1 MGRELFTEPAA
12 LRARQEGEAI
22 LMAHDVFISHS
33 AKDRTIAEAVC
44 AMFESRGIRCWIAQ
58 RDILPGADWG
68 ETIIDAISGSRV
80 MIVIISRNANDSA
93 QVKREVERAVNRG
106 VIIIP
111 FRVENIPLSK
121 ALEFHIST
129 THWMDALTPPLEQH
143 IHRLADR
150 VKALMPNP
158 INSWPVGPAAQPDR
172 RPGTQIVG
180 TPPAPAKTDPPP
192 HQSFPPSQQSFPPS
206 NYYAPRAA
214 PAQYP
219 PGMNPPAAPFYGRQ
233 NRGLS
238 KAQTAL
244 IVGLVSA
251 VLGFVGIGLVIAPF
265 AIFIGNQE
273 IKAIKAG
280 QSPPSGQGIATA
292 GIICGW
298 VGVGLGGLFVVGFI
312 FGALGLMK

>member
-1 MGRELFTEPAA
+1 
-12 LRARQEGEAI
+12 
-22 LMAHDVFISHS
+22 MAHDVFISHS

-44 AMFESRGIRCWIAQ
+44 GMFESRGIRCWIAQ

-150 VKALMPNP
+150 VKALLPKP
-158 INSWPVGPAAQPDR
+158 INSWPVGPGTQPGTQH
-172 RPGTQIVG
+172 GTQIVG
-180 TPPAPAKTDPPP
+180 TPPTPAKADPPP
-192 HQSFPPSQQSFPPS
+192 HQSFPPSHQSFPPSQQSFPPSQQSFPPS

-214 PAQYP
+214 PAPYPPSRP
-219 PGMNPPAAPFYGRQ
+219 PGMNPPVAPFYGRQ
-233 NRGLS
+233 NKGLS

-251 VLGFVGIGLVIAPF
+251 VLGFVGIGIIIGPF
-265 AIFIGNQE
+265 AIYTGNQE
-273 IKAIKAG
+273 IKAIRAG
-280 QSPPSGQGIATA
+280 QSPVSNQGIATA

-312 FGALGLMK
+312 FGALGLMR

>member
-1 MGRELFTEPAA
+1 
-12 LRARQEGEAI
+12 
-22 LMAHDVFISHS
+22 MAHDVFISHS
-33 AKDRTIAEAVC
+33 AKDRNIAEAVC
-44 AMFESRGIRCWIAQ
+44 SMFESRGIRCWIAQ

-80 MIVIISRNANDSA
+80 MIVVISRNANESA

-150 VKALMPNP
+150 VKSLLPKP
-158 INSWPVGPAAQPDR
+158 INSWPVGPAAPTGAHS
-172 RPGTQIVG
+172 GTQIVG
-180 TPPAPAKTDPPP
+180 TPPASAATDPPP
-192 HQSFPPSQQSFPPS
+192 PQTLPPQQSISPQQSIPPT

-219 PGMNPPAAPFYGRQ
+219 PQAHFYGRP
-233 NRGLS
+233 NKGLR
-238 KAQTAL
+238 KAQVAL
-244 IVGLVSA
+244 VVGLVA
-251 VLGFVGIGLVIAPF
+251 AFGGFVIIGLFLGPY
-265 AIFIGNQE
+265 AIYLGNQE
-273 IKAIKAG
+273 MKAINAG
-280 QSPPSGQGIATA
+280 LSSPKDRGITTA
-292 GIICGW
+292 AIVCGW
-298 VGVGLGGLFVVGFI
+298 SGVVI
-312 FGALGLMK
+312 GAAWSLYWISIILQTIK